1 MHLIIGLGNPGRKYQ
16 ETRHNIGF
24 QVVDEFLKENNFP
37 RFKFAKKFNAEISEG
52 ILGGEKIL
60 LAKPQTFMNLSG
72 KSVKPLIDF
81 YKITPPGRVV
91 IHDDIDI
98 LLGEIRIAKNRGAA
112 GHKGIESIIK
122 ESKNKNFIRFR
133 IGICPKTGKPKNIE
147 KFVLQKPREAKP
159 SEAGDETKSQRPFN
173 KDEEKIVR
181 EVIKKSAEAIE
192 ILLRE
197 GLEKAMNKFNK

>member
-81 YKITPPGRVV
+81 YKITPPGRVA

-133 IGICPKTGKPKNIE
+133 IGICPKTGKPKNPE
-147 KFVLQKPREAKP
+147 NFVLQK
-159 SEAGDETKSQRPFN
+159 FN
-173 KDEEKIVR
+173 KEEKEIIK
-181 EVIKKSAEAIE
+181 EVIKKTAKAIE
-192 ILLRE
+192 YFLKE

>member
-72 KSVKPLIDF
+72 KSAKPLIDF

-122 ESKNKNFIRFR
+122 ELKNKNFIRFR
-133 IGICPKTGKPKNIE
+133 IGICPKTGKPKNPE
-147 KFVLQKPREAKP
+147 NFVLQK
-159 SEAGDETKSQRPFN
+159 FN
-173 KDEEKIVR
+173 KEEKEIIK
-181 EVIKKSAEAIE
+181 EVIKKTAKAIE
-192 ILLRE
+192 YFLKE

>member
-1 MHLIIGLGNPGRKYQ
+1 MYNELMILIVGLGNPGKKYKN
-16 ETRHNIGF
+16 TRHNIGF
-24 QVVDEFLKENNFP
+24 RIVDELTKELSSLK
-37 RFKFAKKFNAEISEG
+37 RRGVI
-52 ILGGEKIL
+52 
-60 LAKPQTFMNLSG
+60 LAKPKTFMNLSG
-72 KSVKPLIDF
+72 KAVKSLIKK
-81 YKITPPGRVV
+81 YKIPTANLWV
-91 IHDDIDI
+91 IHDDID
-98 LLGEIRIAKNRGAA
+98 LPLGKIRIVKNRGAA
-112 GHKGIESIIK
+112 GHKGVESIIK
-122 ESKNKNFIRFR
+122 ELGTKNFVRFR

-197 GLEKAMNKFNK
+197 GLEKAMNKFNESSIHFTSQ